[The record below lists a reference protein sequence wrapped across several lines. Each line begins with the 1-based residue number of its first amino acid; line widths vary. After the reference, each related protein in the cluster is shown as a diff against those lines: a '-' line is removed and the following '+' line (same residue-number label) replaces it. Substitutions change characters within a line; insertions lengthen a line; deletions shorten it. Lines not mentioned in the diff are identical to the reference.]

1 MQTKVFLA
9 FIYMPKQNKIVVLDL
24 DDSNIGQFAK
34 EMSSHGMVFIAFLA
48 DWCGHCQ
55 HFKPEWEKIKTHLK
69 KHSEGSGHVVTSND
83 KHMQEL
89 PCKQPSGFPTMSL
102 YKGTKH
108 IKDYDGGRNMPE
120 VLKFIKDH
128 LKKQKH
134 RKKHHTKKHHK
145 KKRHKKHHK
154 KRTNKKRQKNIYA
167 GSTDISCETMLDCRD
182 KIQPNGPLE
191 PGNYVCVN
199 SNCERVTFGAPPAMP
214 ATPSSLSPSQ
224 TGGKRRRK
232 RKTKKRKSKRRKRKR
247 RTKRR

>member
-1 MQTKVFLA
+1 
-9 FIYMPKQNKIVVLDL
+9 
-24 DDSNIGQFAK
+24 
-34 EMSSHGMVFIAFLA
+34 
-48 DWCGHCQ
+48 
-55 HFKPEWEKIKTHLK
+55 
-69 KHSEGSGHVVTSND
+69 
-83 KHMQEL
+83 
-89 PCKQPSGFPTMSL
+89 MSL

-145 KKRHKKHHK
+145 K
-154 KRTNKKRQKNIYA
+154 RTNKKRKKNIYA
-167 GSTDISCETMLDCRD
+167 GSSDTSCETMLDCRD
-182 KIQPNGPLE
+182 KIQPNGSLE

-232 RKTKKRKSKRRKRKR
+232 RKTKKRKSKRRKRKH